1 MVTNENCHK
10 VEAFHP
16 NLGKTVGPDGAAD
29 PHGAADGLIGAGSCF
44 FDSTSSFI
52 SGNNLMRLVFAH
64 RGYKR
69 GVSMFVKATAFH
81 WPGGKIGK

>member
-29 PHGAADGLIGAGSCF
+29 PHGAANGLIGAGSCF
-44 FDSTSSFI
+44 LIRRPQLSPEIVICCALFLFI
-52 SGNNLMRLVFAH
+52 AVTNEELA
-64 RGYKR
+64 
-69 GVSMFVKATAFH
+69 
-81 WPGGKIGK
+81 